1 MLFQTNKEKL
11 FIERRKE
18 KDSCPDK
25 KIIKLPLRP
34 IERTSSERVSVF
46 TSRKGSITVEAA
58 IAVPIFFLAVVCL
71 CI

>member
-1 MLFQTNKEKL
+1 MIKNY
-11 FIERRKE
+11 
-18 KDSCPDK
+18 
-25 KIIKLPLRP
+25 KLPLRP

-58 IAVPIFFLAVVCL
+58 IAVPIFFLAVVF